1 MIIWIASYP
10 KSGNTYLR
18 SFLST
23 YYFSKNGKFDFNLL
37 LNINQFPSRQ
47 YSNSKSYTFVDAAKK
62 WIHNQKTFF
71 NREKLFFLKTH
82 NSLEQ
87 YFGNRFTT
95 SSETVGAIYITRDP
109 RNVISSMC
117 NHYSMNYDEMYKK
130 MVDNN
135 ASLSQKDSEGD
146 LSNFSFLGSWSNHYW
161 SWKNNFEF
169 KTLIIRYEDLEYNS
183 HDEFHKILTFIE
195 KVSGRNNPI
204 NIKNLKNSLNSTSF
218 SNLKRQEKT
227 HGFKESLSYKTNN
240 KTNFFNLGFKNKWQ
254 KILPLNIRDQINI
267 KLKEDLKKLGYEIDQ

>member
-10 KSGNTYLR
+10 KSGNTFLR

-37 LNINQFPSRQ
+37 LNINQFPSLK
-47 YSNSKSYTFVDAAKK
+47 YSNSKSFTFVDAAKN
-62 WIHNQKTFF
+62 WIPNQKTFF
-71 NREKLFFLKTH
+71 NKEKLFFLKTH

-87 YFGNRFTT
+87 YFGNKFTT
-95 SSETVGAIYITRDP
+95 SSETIGAIHIVRDP

-117 NHYSMNYDEMYKK
+117 NHYSMNYDEIYQK

-135 ASLSQKDSEGD
+135 TSLSHKTSGGD

-169 KTLIIRYEDLEYNS
+169 KTLTIRYEDLENNS
-183 HDEFHKILTFIE
+183 YDEFYKILTFIE
-195 KVSGRNNPI
+195 EVSGKNNPI
-204 NIKNLKNSLNSTSF
+204 NIKNLKKSLESTNF
-218 SNLKRQEKT
+218 SNLKKQEKL

-240 KTNFFNLGFKNKWQ
+240 KTNFFNLGFKNDWRKN
-254 KILPLNIRDQINI
+254 LPKEISEKMTNHFIKELKDLN
-267 KLKEDLKKLGYEIDQ
+267 YE

>member
-10 KSGNTYLR
+10 KSGNTFLR

-37 LNINQFPSRQ
+37 LNINQFPSLK
-47 YSNSKSYTFVDAAKK
+47 YSNLKSFTFVDAAKN
-62 WIHNQKTFF
+62 WIPNQKTFF
-71 NREKLFFLKTH
+71 NKEKLFFLKTH

-87 YFGNRFTT
+87 YFGNKFTT
-95 SSETVGAIYITRDP
+95 SSETIGAIHIVRDP

-117 NHYSMNYDEMYKK
+117 NHYSMNYDEIYQK

-135 ASLSQKDSEGD
+135 TSLSFKTNEGD

-169 KTLIIRYEDLEYNS
+169 KTLTIRYEDLENNS
-183 HDEFHKILTFIE
+183 YDEFYKILTFIE
-195 KVSGRNNPI
+195 EVSGKNNPI
-204 NIKNLKNSLNSTSF
+204 NIKNLKKSLESTNF
-218 SNLKRQEKT
+218 SNLKKQEKL

-240 KTNFFNLGFKNKWQ
+240 KTNFFNLGFKNDWRKN
-254 KILPLNIRDQINI
+254 LPKEISDKMTNHFIKELKDLN
-267 KLKEDLKKLGYEIDQ
+267 YE

>member
-10 KSGNTYLR
+10 KSGNTFLR

-37 LNINQFPSRQ
+37 LNINQFPSLK
-47 YSNSKSYTFVDAAKK
+47 YSNLKSFTFVDAAKN
-62 WIHNQKTFF
+62 WIPNQKTFF
-71 NREKLFFLKTH
+71 NKEKLFFLKTH

-87 YFGNRFTT
+87 YFGNKFTT
-95 SSETVGAIYITRDP
+95 SSETIGAIHIVRDP

-117 NHYSMNYDEMYKK
+117 NHYSMKYDEIYQK

-135 ASLSQKDSEGD
+135 TSLSFKTNEGD

-169 KTLIIRYEDLEYNS
+169 KTLTIRYEDLENNS
-183 HDEFHKILTFIE
+183 YDEFYKILTFIE
-195 KVSGRNNPI
+195 EVSGKNNPI
-204 NIKNLKNSLNSTSF
+204 NIKNLKKSLESTNF
-218 SNLKRQEKT
+218 SNLKKQEKL

-240 KTNFFNLGFKNKWQ
+240 KTNFFNLGFKNDWRKN
-254 KILPLNIRDQINI
+254 LPKEISEKMTNHFIKELKDLN
-267 KLKEDLKKLGYEIDQ
+267 YE

>member
-10 KSGNTYLR
+10 KSGNTFLR

-23 YYFSKNGKFDFNLL
+23 YYYSKNGKFDFNLL
-37 LNINQFPSRQ
+37 LNINQFPSLK
-47 YSNSKSYTFVDAAKK
+47 YSNLKSFTFVDAAKN
-62 WIHNQKTFF
+62 WIPNQKTFF
-71 NREKLFFLKTH
+71 NKEKLFFLKTH

-87 YFGNRFTT
+87 YFGNKFTT
-95 SSETVGAIYITRDP
+95 SSETIGAIHIVRDP

-117 NHYSMNYDEMYKK
+117 NHYSMNYDEIYQK

-135 ASLSQKDSEGD
+135 TSLSFKTNEGD

-169 KTLIIRYEDLEYNS
+169 KTLTIRYEDLENNS
-183 HDEFHKILTFIE
+183 YDEFYKILTFIE
-195 KVSGRNNPI
+195 EVSGKNNPI
-204 NIKNLKNSLNSTSF
+204 NIKNLKKSLESTNF
-218 SNLKRQEKT
+218 SNLKKQEKL

-240 KTNFFNLGFKNKWQ
+240 KTNFFNLGFKNDWRKN
-254 KILPLNIRDQINI
+254 LPKEISEKMTNHFIKELKDLN
-267 KLKEDLKKLGYEIDQ
+267 YE